1 MSLIE
6 KKFKTVISLAEFNKL
21 QEKNKNDISSKP
33 FLILKFK
40 KNVKEF
46 ENKLGQ
52 IVNFEHVHFA
62 I

>member
-21 QEKNKNDISSKP
+21 KEKNKDEISSKP
-33 FLILKFK
+33 FLILKIK

-46 ENKLGQ
+46 ENKLG
-52 IVNFEHVHFA
+52 
-62 I
+62 